1 MKILVINPVGHSK
14 WDESDKEFLSSYAH
28 PKTRIDVKSLPRG
41 PKSVE
46 SIKDYVEVI
55 PLVIDQALKLHKEY
69 NALIVNCFLDPAVDY
84 LKLLLRKPV
93 IGPCEASLLLAKVIG
108 RRFAIITV
116 GKGDVIKLIE
126 RRINFLGFKDFV
138 VKIDGIPLGVLDIDV
153 DKGRTLREILRVG
166 NEVIKTYQA
175 DVIILGCTG
184 LAGFSFKAQE
194 ELGVPVIDP
203 ALAALKVAEAV
214 LTLGVHE

>member
-1 MKILVINPVGHSK
+1 M
-14 WDESDKEFLSSYAH
+14 
-28 PKTRIDVKSLPRG
+28 
-41 PKSVE
+41 
-46 SIKDYVEVI
+46 
-55 PLVIDQALKLHKEY
+55 
-69 NALIVNCFLDPAVDY
+69 
-84 LKLLLRKPV
+84 
-93 IGPCEASLLLAKVIG
+93 
-108 RRFAIITV
+108 
-116 GKGDVIKLIE
+116 
-126 RRINFLGFKDFV
+126 
-138 VKIDGIPLGVLDIDV
+138 
-153 DKGRTLREILRVG
+153 RVG